1 MNLSSL
7 PNENNE
13 FSRCFKY
20 EVEILALQP
29 SSSNEFEA
37 SVVQT
42 RTRAMVVLLNAVRR
56 PRLNPP
62 CSSSCLAILLL
73 VPVLP
78 LLDTVLKQFVLFSAF
93 PPLILSCLRLQ
104 SSCP

>member
-1 MNLSSL
+1 MCVSFLKKSCPMNLSSL

-42 RTRAMVVLLNAVRR
+42 RTRAMVVLLNGS
-56 PRLNPP
+56 LE
-62 CSSSCLAILLL
+62 
-73 VPVLP
+73 
-78 LLDTVLKQFVLFSAF
+78 LK
-93 PPLILSCLRLQ
+93 
-104 SSCP
+104 